1 MKKSKIISPVI
12 IILLFGAPALT
23 QDIPRS
29 TMERFNSQRIAFFTE
44 RLRLTPEE
52 AQVFWPV
59 YNEYQAQKNNIIEER
74 RGLTK
79 TLVQNQKTLSENE
92 IEKLGDEYIA
102 SIVKETELLQTY
114 HARFKKVLPIR
125 KVMRIY
131 TTENQFKN
139 HLLRQIQQAQQR
151 KKPGVYPSQ

>member
-1 MKKSKIISPVI
+1 MLVLIGLP
-12 IILLFGAPALT
+12 GLT
-23 QDIPRS
+23 QDIPKS

-44 RLRLTPEE
+44 KLRLTPKE

-59 YNEYQAQKNNIIEER
+59 YNEYQSQKNNIIEQR
-74 RGLTK
+74 RKLIRN
-79 TLVQNQKTLSENE
+79 LVQNQRTLSDSE

-102 SIVKETELLQTY
+102 SLVMETELLQTY
-114 HARFKKVLPIR
+114 HSRFKEVLPIR

-139 HLLRQIQQAQQR
+139 YLLRQIQQSQPR
-151 KKPGVYPSQ
+151 KKPGINPNP